1 MTGCVTRAGAR
12 CAPGALRNLIS
23 MSLQVSSN
31 FEEDI
36 VVGLSKFADKAH
48 FHEKA
53 GPCQAVFRS
62 TYSYSRLPT
71 NGRPNLASS
80 LSFLERFFVRR
91 QRYRRSPTSGRRTM
105 LPSRILKSPT
115 RPTSIR
121 TLGGAVAPVPA
132 GCSQLETGAA
142 VSEPNWIS
150 LSPATSFLARAAV
163 TRTRRFASNPVKLLS
178 SLLPVDSD
186 FAMARTPRRL
196 PTADAAGC
204 RAFAQLPQP
213 LSSFL
218 ACRRIPPGA
227 APIA

>member
-1 MTGCVTRAGAR
+1 MAARHSSGSQNLRWLFEPAKFEVASIKPATPDNQMTGCVTRAGAR

-150 LSPATSFLARAAV
+150 LSPATSFLARAQSPELGDLL
-163 TRTRRFASNPVKLLS
+163 RILS
-178 SLLPVDSD
+178 SCFLPCC
-186 FAMARTPRRL
+186 P
-196 PTADAAGC
+196 
-204 RAFAQLPQP
+204 
-213 LSSFL
+213 
-218 ACRRIPPGA
+218 
-227 APIA
+227 